1 MSSIESIPTLPHLE
15 LTSNTATTARSMFS
29 SIIDTVQTAG
39 AHYESVKED
48 MSLREAF
55 HGAGRGLSLV
65 NQALRAAQYTWR
77 GGSSRAIELLKS
89 CQSKGESSE
98 QIFRAVAEAPK
109 TSRLEEYQVMVRQ
122 NNPEHTVEGL
132 VVGMMKDLCAAA
144 DDLAIQDQVK
154 GLNEAIKHLSRVEPS
169 IAKEWSGDRF
179 THYGSGDMLNAP
191 NGAVNKSEGHGN
203 HFPGASFTG
212 TVSFASK

>member
-1 MSSIESIPTLPHLE
+1 ML
-15 LTSNTATTARSMFS
+15 S
-29 SIIDTVQTAG
+29 SIIDAVQTAG
-39 AHYESVKED
+39 AHYESVKDD

-65 NQALRAAQYTWR
+65 NQALRSAQYTSR
-77 GGSSRAIELLKS
+77 GASPRAMELLNS

-109 TSRLEEYQVMVRQ
+109 TLRLEEYQMMVRQ
-122 NNPEHTVEGL
+122 TDPEHTVETL
-132 VVGMMKDLCAAA
+132 VVGMMRNLCAVA
-144 DDLAIQDQVK
+144 DDLAIQNQVK
-154 GLNEAIKHLSRVEPS
+154 GLKEAIKHLSRMEPS
-169 IAKEWSGDRF
+169 IPKEWSGDIF

-191 NGAVNKSEGHGN
+191 NGTVNKSEGHGN

-212 TVSFASK
+212 TVSFVSK